1 MDAKNNVGITPLESA
16 LHKRSQHLR
25 TFIDETGAARSD
37 VAQYIR
43 ELVNL
48 ENVIACFLRHGESI
62 GRDFT
67 RPRFTRLVTLCPTM
81 LENAVVIGAKFP
93 VDYRPPASAITTPAK
108 FFARVWTAQQY
119 LTFMCMTEKACRA
132 DPANM
137 ALVEFH
143 RALLMKMQTHSLKL
157 AASMVVG
164 NKPTVRTLV
173 ADDMN
178 YLYSTGKMRE
188 GVLCPKELYPLFFA
202 HPKMRAEVKRVKA
215 ARARVVEMEVEAA
228 GAAAGAASAAPGL

>member
-1 MDAKNNVGITPLESA
+1 
-16 LHKRSQHLR
+16 
-25 TFIDETGAARSD
+25 
-37 VAQYIR
+37 
-43 ELVNL
+43 
-48 ENVIACFLRHGESI
+48 
-62 GRDFT
+62 
-67 RPRFTRLVTLCPTM
+67 
-81 LENAVVIGAKFP
+81 
-93 VDYRPPASAITTPAK
+93 
-108 FFARVWTAQQY
+108 
-119 LTFMCMTEKACRA
+119 MTEKARLA

-202 HPKMRAEVKRVKA
+202 HPKMRAEVKRLKT